1 MIEIKRNFRT
11 ILEQRLQETLHFIQV
26 VLGPRQVGK
35 TTGLEQIVKSWQE
48 PSLMISADEL
58 ITPQQTGSATELGKS
73 EKPLKSYNSRTEHHG

>member
-35 TTGLEQIVKSWQE
+35 TTGLEQIVKSWQG
-48 PSLMISADEL
+48 PSLMISADNRL
-58 ITPQQTGSATELGKS
+58 AATELGKK
-73 EKPLKSYNSRTEHHG
+73 EKPGIRCSLR